1 MEFIVDGERYS
12 LTKQEV
18 EARMRGVEPGHIYQ
32 YAVEVNDAR
41 YPVKQVFR
49 VATGLE
55 HFTTQRARDVLRR
68 LGFFDGSAASADG
81 SAASAPGSQPS
92 TLAEP
97 SPLWVLEIQ
106 TLAGGPHEFELDE
119 EEDVQA
125 LEAEISHRIGSDGSY
140 QGRSRRIGAV
150 GGASVLTIAWKH
162 VAAASLYQRQDR
174 PAA

>member
-1 MEFIVDGERYS
+1 MDFIVDGEHYS

-18 EARMRGVEPGHIYQ
+18 EARMRGVEPGTIYQ
-32 YAVEVNDAR
+32 YVIDVNGVR

-68 LGFFDGSAASADG
+68 LGFFDGGAASHPTAEHSTSTG
-81 SAASAPGSQPS
+81 PAPV
-92 TLAEP
+92 
-97 SPLWVLEIQ
+97 WVLEIQ

-140 QGRSRRIGAV
+140 QGRSRRAGAA

-162 VAAASLYQRQDR
+162 VAAASLYQRQDHT
-174 PAA
+174 AA

>member
-1 MEFIVDGERYS
+1 MDFIVDGERYS

-18 EARMRGVEPGHIYQ
+18 EVRMRGVEPGPIYQ
-32 YAVEVNDAR
+32 YAIEVNGVR

-68 LGFFDGSAASADG
+68 LGFFDGSATSDPDPQP
-81 SAASAPGSQPS
+81 SAP
-92 TLAEP
+92 TEP
-97 SPLWVLEIQ
+97 SPVWVLEIH
-106 TLAGGPHEFELDE
+106 TLSGGPHEFELDE

-125 LEAEISHRIGSDGSY
+125 LEAEISHKIGSDGSY
-140 QGRSRRIGAV
+140 QGRSRRAGAA

-162 VAAASLYQRQDR
+162 VAAASLYQRQDH
-174 PAA
+174 PTA